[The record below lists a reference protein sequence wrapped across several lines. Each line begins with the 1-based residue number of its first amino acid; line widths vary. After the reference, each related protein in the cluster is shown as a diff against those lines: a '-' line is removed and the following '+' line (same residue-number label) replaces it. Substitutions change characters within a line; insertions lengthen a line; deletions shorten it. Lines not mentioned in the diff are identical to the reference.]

1 MARIKIEIPTNFQ
14 FQTTIPVRITDVN
27 YGGHVGNDAILSIMQ
42 EARTQFIMS
51 LGYKDEI
58 SITDNI
64 GTIVTDAAIEYKAE
78 SFYGDELS
86 ISISINDFNKY
97 GFDIYYQIKR
107 KSDNK
112 EIAKGKT
119 GVVCFNYSVKKIA
132 PLPAS
137 FLEALQ
143 QPK

>member
-58 SITDNI
+58 SITDDI

-86 ISISINDFNKY
+86 ISISIDDFNKY

-119 GVVCFNYSVKKIA
+119 GIVCFNYTIKKIA
-132 PLPAS
+132 ALPAS